1 MENETPM
8 TTSKSELKPGV
19 EFQNGAVRF
28 FKPEAILTQP
38 WIELSLPDLV
48 HLETW
53 PSEDNGAMKL
63 ESEVDFATSTAAI
76 LKILMTS

>member
-28 FKPEAILTQP
+28 SKPEAILTQP

-48 HLETW
+48 HLET
-53 PSEDNGAMKL
+53 
-63 ESEVDFATSTAAI
+63 
-76 LKILMTS
+76 